1 MVQVGPQ
8 NVSQC
13 SCRLADSDASTR
25 AYRGHQTC
33 EPGHTFVSGHPDPKG
48 TCRWAEGTHGHKHT
62 APCREK
68 MPRALVRVAGGQ
80 TARVAVPSLGSGWS
94 PLQSPGWLRCIG
106 AISGSQVGPHT
117 QEINLGSRSAP
128 PGCYSGRGLSSRL
141 LCLPCPGAHPERV
154 ARRRSGPGHCC

>member
-1 MVQVGPQ
+1 MSASAPVG
-8 NVSQC
+8 SQILTPAHVLTEDIRHANLGTPLC
-13 SCRLADSDASTR
+13 LGTQIQREHAGGLKGLMDTSTLLR
-25 AYRGHQTC
+25 A
-33 EPGHTFVSGHPDPKG
+33 
-48 TCRWAEGTHGHKHT
+48 
-62 APCREK
+62 EK